1 MATAHCLKRIE
12 HLICTGWGWEAGMGA
27 ASPSKEWEW
36 EGQREA
42 KAGPETQDAK
52 TGSQNRRRVG

>member
-1 MATAHCLKRIE
+1 
-12 HLICTGWGWEAGMGA
+12 MGA
-27 ASPSKEWEW
+27 ASLSKDWEW

-52 TGSQNRRRVG
+52 TGSQNKKRVG